1 MEIDTLRQALEWS
14 TVLHYSVATIWFI
27 AYRRHRRWYGGLIER
42 LFGLSKAEVAEQV
55 FLLLGLYKIGI
66 LLFFFIPSIAL
77 RIVS

>member
-1 MEIDTLRQALEWS
+1 MEPGSLRQVLEWS

-27 AYRRHRRWYGGLIER
+27 AYRRHRCWYGGLIER
-42 LFGLSKAEVAEQV
+42 LFGLSKAEVDEPV
-55 FLLLGLYKIGI
+55 FLLLGIYKIGI